1 MPTLTHHQMDLK
13 KIFIHYKSLVETT
26 SVGEGTKIWAF
37 SHVCKNATI
46 GKNCVIGEGVH
57 IGPNVKIGDGCK
69 IQNHSILYEGVE
81 LEDEVFIGPNT
92 VTTNDLHPKAKGD
105 WADRFKTTLFKKGC
119 SIGANSTVL
128 CGTTLGRD
136 CLVGAGSLVASDVMD
151 DSLVKGN
158 PARHT
163 KFLSRGS
170 PKEVFTNGC
179 FDILHYGHLKLLEY
193 CRELSQGGR
202 VTVGLN
208 SDSSIKRIKG
218 DSRPYNTEKERKFAL
233 ESIQYVDEVVVFWE
247 STPEKVIETLRPD
260 IIVKGGDYKPEDV
273 VGNDLAEIKIFDTV
287 GSYSTTSVL
296 EGKK

>member
-1 MPTLTHHQMDLK
+1 MNLKNIFVHHL
-13 KIFIHYKSLVETT
+13 SLVETT

-37 SHVCKNATI
+37 SHVCKDTVI

-69 IQNHSILYEGVE
+69 IQNHSIVYEGVT
-81 LEDEVFIGPNT
+81 LEDEVFLGPNV
-92 VTTNDLHPKAKGD
+92 VTTNDLRPKAKGD
-105 WADRFKTTLFKKGC
+105 WIDRFQTTLFKRGS

-128 CGTTLGRD
+128 CGVTLGRNS
-136 CLVGAGSLVASDVMD
+136 LVGAGSLVTSDVMEN
-151 DSLVKGN
+151 SLVVGS
-158 PARHT
+158 PARHVR
-163 KFLSRGS
+163 FLGQGS

-179 FDILHYGHLKLLEY
+179 FDVLHYGHLKLLEY

-208 SDSSIKRIKG
+208 SDSSVKRIKG

-233 ESIQYVDEVVVFWE
+233 ESIQYVDEVVVFSE
-247 STPEKVIETLRPD
+247 PTPEKVIETLRPD
-260 IIVKGGDYKPEDV
+260 IIVKGGDYRPEDV
-273 VGNDLAEIKIFDTV
+273 VGNDLAEVKIFNTV
-287 GSYSTTSVL
+287 GSYSTTNVL